1 MPDDYDA
8 LGPVLI
14 TNTTLVETARLLTV
28 EHEERGG
35 EGEERA
41 GRHGARDDA

>member
-28 EHEERGG
+28 EHEEREFDWSRPSSHLISG
-35 EGEERA
+35 
-41 GRHGARDDA
+41 